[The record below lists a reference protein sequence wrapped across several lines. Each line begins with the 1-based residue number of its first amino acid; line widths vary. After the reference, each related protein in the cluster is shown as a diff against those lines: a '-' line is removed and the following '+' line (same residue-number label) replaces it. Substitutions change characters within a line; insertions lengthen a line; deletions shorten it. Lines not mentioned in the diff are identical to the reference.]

1 MRSRA
6 EILIKETTTSK
17 HTFDVAQTKLPRLTG
32 EGRGEVAT
40 RSADCH
46 PELDSGSINAGR
58 ETFKAVGCIV
68 MHQLTSPP
76 DGGARGG
83 STRRETAHPFNILF
97 SSPSLVL
104 EFKTEPNSTK
114 NLPAQGFRKQ
124 YIEQENNLP
133 LSKGEDAVVLA
144 QASYKCGVRVQPV
157 GFQSVSEANKTIFHF
172 PLSIFHSREVNYAK
186 H

>member
-17 HTFDVAQTKLPRLTG
+17 HTFDVAQPKLPRLTG

-40 RSADCH
+40 HRADCH

-58 ETFKAVGCIV
+58 ETFKDKSL
-68 MHQLTSPP
+68 LTY
-76 DGGARGG
+76 
-83 STRRETAHPFNILF
+83 PFNILF

-104 EFKTEPNSTK
+104 EFKTEPINTK
-114 NLPAQGFRKQ
+114 QIPAQGLRKQ

-133 LSKGEDAVVLA
+133 LSKGEDRMLNEHKRID
-144 QASYKCGVRVQPV
+144 SILGEGSSRRVP
-157 GFQSVSEANKTIFHF
+157 FCERSEQNNF
-172 PLSIFHSREVNYAK
+172 PFSTFNFPFKGGELC
-186 H
+186 

>member
-1 MRSRA
+1 MSKCKVENGKLKINNFLPLQWRGKNFLA
-6 EILIKETTTSK
+6 TSELK
-17 HTFDVAQTKLPRLTG
+17 NSGEGLSFSKITQLPLLTG

-58 ETFKAVGCIV
+58 ETFKDKSL
-68 MHQLTSPP
+68 LT
-76 DGGARGG
+76 
-83 STRRETAHPFNILF
+83 HPFNILF

-104 EFKTEPNSTK
+104 EFKTKPISTK
-114 NLPAQGFRKQ
+114 NLPAQGLRKQ

-144 QASYKCGVRVQPV
+144 QASYKCGVRVHPV
-157 GFQSVSEANKTIFHF
+157 GFHSVSEANKTIFHF
-172 PLSIFHSREVNYAK
+172 PLSIFHSREVNHAK

>member
-6 EILIKETTTSK
+6 KNLIKETTTSK
-17 HTFDVAQTKLPRLTG
+17 HTFDVAQTKLPLLTG
-32 EGRGEVAT
+32 EGRGEV
-40 RSADCH
+40 
-46 PELDSGSINAGR
+46 
-58 ETFKAVGCIV
+58 V
-68 MHQLTSPP
+68 
-76 DGGARGG
+76 
-83 STRRETAHPFNILF
+83 TRRETTHLFNILF

-104 EFKTEPNSTK
+104 EFKTEPNSMK
-114 NLPAQGFRKQ
+114 NLPAQGLRKQ

-144 QASYKCGVRVQPV
+144 QASYKCGVRVHPV
-157 GFQSVSEANKTIFHF
+157 GFHSVSEANKTIFHF